1 VTKPVHSS
9 HFRSGVAARL
19 AGIPVETLRVW
30 ERRYQVSESQQTPGE
45 QRLYSKADIERL
57 TLLKRLV
64 DLGHA
69 IGTLARLDISTLQ
82 SMQTTLLGLSQEHS
96 DHSHN
101 GAMRLGA
108 IGPLLSAGNVFE
120 QLTDIDF
127 ELVLTAPSMDQACA
141 QYKAHHSAQHSS
153 QNSAQQSAL
162 EMDLLF
168 IEAPILV
175 DASPSQ
181 IIQAGKDLGAKKLV
195 LLYRFA
201 PSTVIR
207 QLRLQGVA
215 VVRAPLDAYEISSL
229 CRSILGAYREGR
241 PGYQGHSGQ
250 PSQSKNQD
258 QGGQHSEALNP
269 GGLAFDPPGPPHF
282 NEAALLKLSRLKS
295 SVYCECPS
303 QLAELLINVNGFEQY
318 SRECASKTPEDKK
331 LHQLLELR
339 AAQARNILETAL
351 AELIRAEGL
360 AV

>member
-1 VTKPVHSS
+1 VSNPVQSS

-30 ERRYQVSESQQTPGE
+30 ERRYQVSESQQAPGE
-45 QRLYSKADIERL
+45 QRLYSKSDIERL

-69 IGTLARLDISTLQ
+69 IGTLARLDMATLQ
-82 SMQTTLLGLSQEHS
+82 SMQTTLLGLTQDKA
-96 DHSHN
+96 DHGHA
-101 GAMRLGA
+101 GAIRLGA
-108 IGPLLSAGNVFE
+108 IGPLLSAGNIFDT
-120 QLTDIDF
+120 LTDIDF
-127 ELVLTAPSMDQACA
+127 ELVLTAASIDQACA
-141 QYKAHHSAQHSS
+141 QSKAQHSAQH
-153 QNSAQQSAL
+153 NAL

-181 IIQAGKDLGAKKLV
+181 IIQAGRDLGARKLV

-241 PGYQGHSGQ
+241 PSYSGQ
-250 PSQSKNQD
+250 PGHENHVQQPSD
-258 QGGQHSEALNP
+258 ALNP
-269 GGLAFDPPGPPHF
+269 ATAAFDPPGPPNF

-339 AAQARNILETAL
+339 AAQARTILETAL

>member
-1 VTKPVHSS
+1 MTKPVQSS
-9 HFRSGVAARL
+9 QFRSGVVARL
-19 AGIPVETLRVW
+19 TGIPVETLRVW
-30 ERRYQVSESQQTPGE
+30 ERRYQVTQSQQAPGE
-45 QRLYSKADIERL
+45 QRLYSKTDIERL

-69 IGTLARLDISTLQ
+69 IGTLARLDMPTLL
-82 SMQTTLLGLSQEHS
+82 SMQTTLLGLTQDTADQGHA
-96 DHSHN
+96 
-101 GAMRLGA
+101 GIMRLGA
-108 IGPLLSAGNVFE
+108 IGPLLSAGNIFE
-120 QLTDIDF
+120 PLTDINF
-127 ELVLTAPSMDQACA
+127 ELVLTAASMDQACA
-141 QYKAHHSAQHSS
+141 QQKP
-153 QNSAQQSAL
+153 L
-162 EMDLLF
+162 EIDLLF

-175 DASPSQ
+175 NTSPSQ

-207 QLRLQGVA
+207 QLRLEGVA

-229 CRSILGAYREGR
+229 CRSILGVYREGR
-241 PGYQGHSGQ
+241 SGLSGLSGRPNPTGHAQQ
-250 PSQSKNQD
+250 PY
-258 QGGQHSEALNP
+258 EALNP
-269 GGLAFDPPGPPHF
+269 TASALLLPGPPHF

-303 QLAELLINVNGFEQY
+303 QLAELLIHVNGFEQY

-339 AAQARNILETAL
+339 AAQARHILEAAM

-360 AV
+360 TV